1 MRMKRIFA
9 LVVCVVL
16 VCLTLVGCKKDIDWL
31 AEYGYEPE
39 EVVEVYYDFYIVT
52 GAETDKKAVET
63 VMAKLNQLFSDKY
76 NTKLNMHYISE
87 ESYENGGLQAKINE
101 RMAANYQVPQEYS
114 KCYYGGKIV
123 LITDYSMLEDVTVGE
138 KKLGEVLAPL
148 DSYLETN
155 AFGKLNTQIASTL
168 LAAAENTDRGTLAI
182 PNNRRIGE
190 YTYCVVNRTIAE
202 NVYGLSAQTQIP
214 MITSFE
220 SEYAQELI
228 NKGATRGV
236 DGAYYYGSEKLMYIT
251 TGNYE
256 DKIENQSD
264 EWFWNVS
271 EYPVATTEM
280 AYESAFGVIPSAN
293 IYEDKQVTNQDGSVT
308 TQEVLVLDYAAR
320 AMEIIYAINT
330 DVAVRNTLQYGVQN
344 THFYLGEDNVVDLA
358 ESETNN
364 YVMDLKY
371 TGDILKAYYFGEEWT
386 SDMAASLKKQ
396 NDESV
401 FSE

>member
-9 LVVCVVL
+9 LVLCVVL
-16 VCLTLVGCKKDIDWL
+16 VCLTLVGCKKEIDWL
-31 AEYGYEPE
+31 KEYGYEPE
-39 EVVEVYYDFYIVT
+39 DIKEVYYDFYIVT

-63 VMAKLNQLFSDKY
+63 VMAKLNQIFGDKF

-87 ESYENGGLQAKINE
+87 ESYENGGLQAKLNE
-101 RMAANYQVPQEYS
+101 RMAANYQIPQEYS

-123 LITDYSMLEDVTVGE
+123 LITDYSMLDSVTVGD
-138 KKLGEVLAPL
+138 KKLGEVLSPL
-148 DSYLETN
+148 DSYLATN

-168 LAAAENTDRGTLAI
+168 LTAAENTDRGTLAI

-202 NVYGLSAQTQIP
+202 NVYGLSAQTEIP

-228 NKGATRGV
+228 NKGATFV
-236 DGAYYYGSEKLMYIT
+236 DDAYYYGSEKLMYIT

-256 DKIENQSD
+256 DKINNQSD

-271 EYPVATTEM
+271 EYPIATTEM
-280 AYESAFGVIPSAN
+280 AYESAFGIIPSEN
-293 IYEDKQVTNQDGSVT
+293 IYEDKQITNQDGSVG
-308 TQEVLVLDYAAR
+308 TQKVLVLDYTAR

-330 DVAVRNTLQYGVQN
+330 DVTVRNTLQYGVQN
-344 THFYLGEDNVVDLA
+344 THFSLSEDNVVDIV
-358 ESETNN
+358 ESENNN

-386 SDMAASLKKQ
+386 SDMAPHLKKQ